1 MGARLRHLAISSENY
16 AALARF
22 YQAAFGMKASH
33 SNRPEGAVSLSDG
46 YVGMNF
52 NVRRVGGWGRLDHF
66 GFEIDSVEELEDRL
80 RDAYP
85 RVHLLKRLS
94 IRPFAGF
101 TMHDPAGNYFDLSA
115 PTMENRRDVYAEAPK
130 PHARRIHH
138 LTLRAMEPE
147 LLCSFYHGVFDLA
160 EQPKAPD
167 DPNHYLSDGQVTLV
181 ITPWQIEDY
190 AGGNIEAPG
199 PDHLGFAVESLEQ
212 FAADLEHIKLRNP
225 RLHPMQLGYGPEG
238 ETRLR
243 LFQTCQYGQQHL
255 ADPDGVLLDVVQ
267 V

>member
-1 MGARLRHLAISSENY
+1 MGGRLKHVAISSENY
-16 AALARF
+16 ASAARF

-46 YVGMNF
+46 YIGMNF
-52 NVRRVGGWGRLDHF
+52 NVRRAGAWARLDHY

-115 PTMENRRDVYAEAPK
+115 PSMENRRDVYAEARE
-130 PHARRIHH
+130 PHPRRIHH

-147 LLCSFYHGVFDLA
+147 MLCSFYTQVFDLV
-160 EQPKAPD
+160 EQPKAAGD
-167 DPNHYLSDGQVTLV
+167 QNHYLSDGQVTLV

-190 AGGNIEAPG
+190 VGGNIEAPG
-199 PDHLGFAVESLEQ
+199 PDHLGWSVESLEQ
-212 FAADLEHIKLRNP
+212 FEADLEHIKRRNP
-225 RLHPMQLGYGPEG
+225 RLHPLPLGYGDEG
-238 ETRLR
+238 EARLR
-243 LFQTCQYGQQHL
+243 LFQTCHYGQRHFT
-255 ADPDGVLLDVVQ
+255 DPDGVLLDVVQ